1 MNGIYIP
8 SRGLTYPTW
17 GKGKSSSK
25 CHFWGICLFPR
36 GYTYIAKVGGDKY
49 NLGNWTECRYES
61 FEYIKTPWENN
72 EVKTSQQKKDLE
84 LNKKNLVHPWRFIK
98 IYYTKAFKKIF
109 ERMYFF
115 STSIFTIRSSILQ
128 SVNTYHFMSVLKS
141 RKKSGPKAEYIT
153 LKMGPNQVINGIVTP

>member
-1 MNGIYIP
+1 MNSI
-8 SRGLTYPTW
+8 
-17 GKGKSSSK
+17 
-25 CHFWGICLFPR
+25 
-36 GYTYIAKVGGDKY
+36 YIAKLGVTNTSVSCHIISSSNPTSRNYVRWYLKKVNQKHLANVGQ
-49 NLGNWTECRYES
+49 LGELGRMQIWILWIYKN
-61 FEYIKTPWENN
+61 PWENN
-72 EVKTSQQKKDLE
+72 EVTTSQQKRT
-84 LNKKNLVHPWRFIK
+84 LNGTIILVHPWRFIK

-141 RKKSGPKAEYIT
+141 RKKSGPKAKYIT